1 MIKDTQGYIPL
12 IESFLEKKIPA
23 NQFDRAFFKMVGED
37 QEPFIEENDLDDL
50 IDELCYYVDAYVD
63 DETLKGGEDLEPFE
77 RGEKDLDEPQLRT
90 EVARIYLKIKE
101 LE

>member
-1 MIKDTQGYIPL
+1 MIKDPNEFIPL
-12 IESFLEKKIPA
+12 IEDFLEKKISA
-23 NQFDRAFFKMVGED
+23 KGFDTIFFEKIGND
-37 QEPFIEENDLDDL
+37 IESFEGNDDYFHL

-63 DETLKGGEDLEPFE
+63 DETLAGGEDLEPFE